1 MTLIVLMAT
10 LLRVM
15 LRLFPFMDFLLEF
28 LMVFLPSF
36 FISRSVYDLNLTPIS
51 STVLTGMSLRI
62 SYKVEYLG
70 PIVLTKARMVSPVV
84 NLVNAYQLFVE
95 ACIEV
100 SETLVVPLL
109 DVVKDT
115 DTLKEFSFAHVLHN
129 EIVLQVS
136 Q

>member
-1 MTLIVLMAT
+1 MTL
-10 LLRVM
+10 R
-15 LRLFPFMDFLLEF
+15 F
-28 LMVFLPSF
+28 
-36 FISRSVYDLNLTPIS
+36 
-51 STVLTGMSLRI
+51 

-115 DTLKEFSFAHVLHN
+115 ETLKELSFAHVLHN
-129 EIVLQVS
+129 EIVL
-136 Q
+136 